1 MALVPEKQLDIIRAS
16 WIGALN
22 FSFPNA
28 SSSIVTGAIT
38 TALSTA
44 ADDGGAVP
52 LQVSANRTQ
61 EGVVVAN
68 PKNRVEVVVNATQL
82 HIDDGSGNEVYGR
95 ITEAAG
101 VYTLSLY
108 SLVAGV
114 ETPFV
119 APATAIDFAFPY
131 RFTADHYPTDAGI
144 MFPVSMV
151 ENDPS
156 QAFSSQALYTERL
169 TVTAPNTVTDL
180 TETPDVVANII
191 LFVNGIAVDSL
202 GGGSAAFTVAGSTIT
217 WSAVNAGYALATTDV
232 VLAQYTYTI

>member
-16 WIGALN
+16 WIGAVN
-22 FSFPNA
+22 YSYPA
-28 SSSIVTGAIT
+28 AATSIVTAAIT
-38 TALSTA
+38 TALATA

-68 PKNRVEVVVNATQL
+68 PKNRVEIVDTATKL
-82 HIDDGSGNEVYGR
+82 HLKDGSDNEVYGR

-108 SLVAGV
+108 TLVAGV
-114 ETPFV
+114 ETAHTP
-119 APATAIDFAFPY
+119 AATAIDFAFPY

-144 MFPVSMV
+144 MFPVSLV

-156 QAFSSQALYTERL
+156 QSTSSQSVYTERL
-169 TVTAPNTVTDL
+169 TVTAPNTVSDL

-191 LFVNGIAVDSL
+191 LYVNGVAVDTF
-202 GGGSAAFTVAGSTIT
+202 GGGSAAFSVAGSTIT
-217 WSAVNAGYALATTDV
+217 WSAVNAGYGLATTDV

>member
-1 MALVPEKQLDIIRAS
+1 MPLVPEKQLDVIRAS
-16 WIGALN
+16 WVGALN
-22 FSFPNA
+22 FSYPNA
-28 SSSIVTGAIT
+28 ATSVVTAAVT

-52 LQVSANRTQ
+52 VQVSANRTQ

-68 PKNRVEVVVNATQL
+68 PKNRVELVDATTKL
-82 HIDDGSGNEVYGR
+82 HLKDGSDNEAYGR

-108 SLVAGV
+108 TLVAGV
-114 ETPFV
+114 ETAFTP
-119 APATAIDFAFPY
+119 PATSIDFAFPY

-156 QAFSSQALYTERL
+156 QSVSQQNQKTERL
-169 TVTAPNTVTDL
+169 TVTAPNTLANL
-180 TETPDVVANII
+180 TELPDDTDNIV
-191 LFVNGIAVDSL
+191 LFVNGVVVDRF
-202 GGGSAAFTVAGSTIT
+202 GGGSAAFTIAVQTIT
-217 WSAVNAGYALATTDV
+217 WSAANAGYALATTDIV
-232 VLAQYTYTI
+232 TAQYTYTI